1 MPIRQLSPQLINQI
15 AAGEVVE
22 RPASVI
28 KELLENALDAD
39 SRTIWIDL
47 EQGGT
52 KLIKVRDDGDGIH
65 KDQIELA
72 LSRHATSKIES
83 LKDLE
88 NVVSLGF
95 RGEALP
101 SIASVSR
108 FSLTTAVSGADSGWR
123 YEQDAQGGG
132 SLKPRPHPP
141 GTTVEVKDLFYN
153 VPARKKFLRTEK
165 TEYGHIDKLLKKL
178 ALSHMDV
185 AFEVRHNQKSVHR
198 WPAALDFD
206 ARAKR
211 VASICGENF
220 QSQTRYF
227 EESAADMRLSGW
239 VGLPVFSRSQTDM
252 QHFFLNGRMVRDKVL
267 AHAAKHAYRDVLYHG
282 RQPAYVLF
290 LDMEPHMVD
299 VNAHPAK
306 TEVRL
311 RESRLVHDFI
321 FRTVEKVIADTIPA
335 KNHGGVDAMSKLVP
349 DMQQL
354 EGSVG
359 MPRSQYR
366 GVSNDAKA
374 PDNVHEIR
382 NGYQA
387 LEHAENANVT
397 APQKENSPPLGF
409 AVAQLHGIYIL
420 AENAAGLVLVDM
432 HAAHER
438 ITYEQL
444 KQHFDHGTLVQQPL
458 LVPVDVAVS
467 EAEAELV
474 AAEQELL
481 ANLGLQVD
489 RRGVETLLVRAVP
502 ALLASGDVEALLR
515 DVLSDISEHG
525 NSDSVTKAID
535 ELLSSMACHGS
546 VRANRK
552 LTHPEMNA
560 LLRQMEETERSG
572 QCNHGRPTWTQLS
585 IAQLDSLFMRGR

>member
-1 MPIRQLSPQLINQI
+1 MPIQQLSPQLINQI

-28 KELLENALDAD
+28 KELLENALDANAT
-39 SRTIWIDL
+39 TIWVDL
-47 EQGGT
+47 ERGGI
-52 KLIKVRDDGDGIH
+52 KLIKVRDDGDGIP

-72 LSRHATSKIES
+72 LSRHATSKIQS

-88 NVVSLGF
+88 NVSSLGF

-123 YEQDAQGGG
+123 YEQDSHGAG
-132 SLKPRPHPP
+132 SLKPNPHPP
-141 GTTVEVKDLFYN
+141 GTTIEVKDLFYN

-185 AFEVRHNQKSVHR
+185 AFEIRHNQKSVHR
-198 WPAALDFD
+198 WPAAVDFD

-211 VASICGENF
+211 VASICGESF

-227 EESAADMRLSGW
+227 SESGPDMQLSGW
-239 VGLPVFSRSQTDM
+239 VGLPVFSRSQADM

-290 LDMEPHMVD
+290 LDMPSNMVD

-321 FRTVEKVIADTIPA
+321 FRTIEKVIADTIPA
-335 KNHGGVDAMSKLVP
+335 KDHDGFDAMPKLAP
-349 DMQQL
+349 EMQQM
-354 EGSVG
+354 EGSVS
-359 MPRSQYR
+359 MPTPQYSASISQQIPSGAISETQSFYQQSGQ
-366 GVSNDAKA
+366 GVS
-374 PDNVHEIR
+374 PTVTTPEHES
-382 NGYQA
+382 
-387 LEHAENANVT
+387 
-397 APQKENSPPLGF
+397 SPPMGF

-420 AENAAGLVLVDM
+420 AENAHGLVLVDM

-444 KQHFDHGTLVQQPL
+444 KEHFDGGTLVQQPL
-458 LVPVDVAVS
+458 LVPIDVAVS
-467 EAEAELV
+467 EAEADMVE
-474 AAEQELL
+474 AEQGLL
-481 ANLGLQVD
+481 TSLGLQVD
-489 RRGVETLLVRAVP
+489 RRGTEKLVLRAVP
-502 ALLASGDVEALLR
+502 ALLASGDTEALLR

-525 NSDSVTKAID
+525 NSDSVSKAID

-552 LTHPEMNA
+552 LSHAEMNA

>member
-1 MPIRQLSPQLINQI
+1 MPIRQLSAQLINQI

-28 KELLENALDAD
+28 KELLENALDANAT
-39 SRTIWIDL
+39 TIWIDL
-47 EQGGT
+47 EQGGA
-52 KLIKVRDDGDGIH
+52 KLIKVRDDGDGIDR
-65 KDQIELA
+65 DQIELA

-88 NVVSLGF
+88 NVASLGF

-108 FSLTTAVSGADSGWR
+108 FSLTTAVGGADSGWK
-123 YEQDAQGGG
+123 YSQDSSGEG
-132 SLKPRPHPP
+132 SLKPHPHPP

-185 AFEVRHNQKSVHR
+185 AFEVRHNQKSVQR
-198 WPAALDFD
+198 WPAAIDFEG
-206 ARAKR
+206 RAKR
-211 VASICGENF
+211 VASICGESF

-227 EESAADMRLSGW
+227 EETAADMRLSGW
-239 VGLPVFSRSQTDM
+239 VGLPVFSRSQADM
-252 QHFFLNGRMVRDKVL
+252 QHFFLNDRMVRDKVL

-290 LDMEPHMVD
+290 LEMPPHMVD

-321 FRTVEKVIADTIPA
+321 FRTIEKVIADTIPA
-335 KNHGGVDAMSKLVP
+335 KDHEGFDAMSKLAP
-349 DMQQL
+349 EMRQM
-354 EGSVG
+354 EGSVSMPTPQYTGGLLGNQTPDNKVAEIQRSYLAADQGARSAAG
-359 MPRSQYR
+359 MPAS
-366 GVSNDAKA
+366 D
-374 PDNVHEIR
+374 
-382 NGYQA
+382 
-387 LEHAENANVT
+387 T
-397 APQKENSPPLGF
+397 SPPMGF

-420 AENAAGLVLVDM
+420 AENANGLVLVDM

-444 KQHFDHGTLVQQPL
+444 KQHFDDGTLVQQPL
-458 LVPVDVAVS
+458 LVPVDVSVS
-467 EAEAELV
+467 ATEADLV
-474 AAEQELL
+474 EAEQELL
-481 ANLGLQVD
+481 ASLGLQEHLVMLKPCCATYYHTLPSTAIVIVSPKRLTNSCRVWRVMVRSAPIGNC
-489 RRGVETLLVRAVP
+489 RR
-502 ALLASGDVEALLR
+502 LR
-515 DVLSDISEHG
+515 
-525 NSDSVTKAID
+525 
-535 ELLSSMACHGS
+535 
-546 VRANRK
+546 
-552 LTHPEMNA
+552 
-560 LLRQMEETERSG
+560 
-572 QCNHGRPTWTQLS
+572 
-585 IAQLDSLFMRGR
+585 